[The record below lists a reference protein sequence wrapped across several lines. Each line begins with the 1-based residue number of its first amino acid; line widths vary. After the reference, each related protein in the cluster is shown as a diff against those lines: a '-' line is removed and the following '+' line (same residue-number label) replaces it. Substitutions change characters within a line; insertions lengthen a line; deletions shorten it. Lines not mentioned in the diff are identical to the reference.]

1 MKEHRGWSSIC
12 PFHRSIRINS
22 RMETVQTASVHA
34 HKGKAI
40 ANFNPSVRYT
50 PTEGKTPPS
59 NANKPMWTNVMPRCD
74 TRGGSSR
81 YQPPC
86 IKRVEKTVYLPFP
99 LKPILNFPSAQLL
112 FSSRERERE
121 SKLYTRIFVFILL
134 SPCIPSPL
142 LYDAILFT
150 PPPWILFTSP
160 FRSLRVLS
168 SLVSRGIGV
177 NYRHGINPYY
187 YYYYYKLSR
196 FSSKGKLEIRINCL
210 NNAIYV

>member
-1 MKEHRGWSSIC
+1 MRTNQCEQMWCHDVIHVAIPAAVYKTCRK
-12 PFHRSIRINS
+12 NS
-22 RMETVQTASVHA
+22 L
-34 HKGKAI
+34 
-40 ANFNPSVRYT
+40 
-50 PTEGKTPPS
+50 PTLS
-59 NANKPMWTNVMPRCD
+59 LSA
-74 TRGGSSR
+74 
-81 YQPPC
+81 
-86 IKRVEKTVYLPFP
+86 
-99 LKPILNFPSAQLL
+99 LKPILNFPSAQL

-210 NNAIYV
+210 TNAIYV

>member
-1 MKEHRGWSSIC
+1 MWYTRRLLAIPAAVYKTCRK
-12 PFHRSIRINS
+12 NS
-22 RMETVQTASVHA
+22 L
-34 HKGKAI
+34 
-40 ANFNPSVRYT
+40 
-50 PTEGKTPPS
+50 PTLS
-59 NANKPMWTNVMPRCD
+59 LSA
-74 TRGGSSR
+74 
-81 YQPPC
+81 
-86 IKRVEKTVYLPFP
+86 
-99 LKPILNFPSAQLL
+99 LKPILNLPSAQL

-210 NNAIYV
+210 NNAIYIYIMLFVLIHRVYNEGKGFDQRQGKHRSICESNKRKKRGRRSS